1 MQKYIAKLTLGTITK
16 EVEIEARDA
25 QNAGVKTRIW
35 LKANN
40 LYGKVHVEITAKN
53 KINLPPIKK
62 LTALEIA
69 AAEKLAKKEKQL
81 AEFKKTHLGKILQFM
96 NEELGLE
103 ITEEIVQLTPEEIGK
118 LAENLQ
124 KEKTKREIEL
134 LTHRTET
141 LANRPQKIVRPA
153 VYKILKKNKA
163 KRHWGLNFASAN
175 NPRPKYNK
183 KKHQE
188 KFMVVIERLRAGK
201 GMFAIEDEN

>member
-16 EVEIEARDA
+16 EVEIEAKDA

-40 LYGKVHVEITAKN
+40 LYGKVRVEITAKE
-53 KINLPPIKK
+53 KQNLPPIKK

-69 AAEKLAKKEKQL
+69 TAEKLAKKEKQL
-81 AEFKKTHLGKILQFM
+81 AEFKKTHLGKILQLM
-96 NEELGLE
+96 NEEL
-103 ITEEIVQLTPEEIGK
+103 VQLTPEEIGK

-124 KEKTKREIEL
+124 QAKPKKEIEL

-141 LANRPQKIVRPA
+141 LANRPQEIVRPT
-153 VYKILKKNKA
+153 VYKILKKNNP

-175 NPRPKYNK
+175 NPKPKYNK

-188 KFMVVIERLRAGK
+188 KFMVVIERLRKGK
-201 GMFAIEDEN
+201 TAFQIEN

>member
-1 MQKYIAKLTLGTITK
+1 MQKYIAKLTLGNITK
-16 EVEIEARDA
+16 EVEIEAKDS

-40 LYGKVHVEITAKN
+40 LHGKVHVKITAKN

-62 LTALEIA
+62 LTPLEIA

-81 AEFKKTHLGKILQFM
+81 AEFKKTHLGKILQLM

-124 KEKTKREIEL
+124 QAKPKKEIEL

-141 LANRPQKIVRPA
+141 LANRPQEIVRPT
-153 VYKILKKNKA
+153 VYKILKKNNP
-163 KRHWGLNFASAN
+163 KRHWGLNFASQN
-175 NPRPKYNK
+175 NPKPKYNK
-183 KKHQE
+183 RKHQE
-188 KFMVVIERLRAGK
+188 KFMVVIERLRKGK
-201 GMFAIEDEN
+201 TAFQIEN